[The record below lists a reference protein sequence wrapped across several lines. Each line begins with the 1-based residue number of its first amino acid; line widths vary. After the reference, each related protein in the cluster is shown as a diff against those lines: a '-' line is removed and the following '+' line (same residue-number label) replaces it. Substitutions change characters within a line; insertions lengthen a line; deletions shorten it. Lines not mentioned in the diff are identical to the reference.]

1 MIELGTISI
10 KDSASIVQAR
20 NKIRTLTVDLK
31 FDSISVT
38 RLATVA
44 SEACRRMLTT
54 GETSGIRVMLD
65 KQGRVFGLVLL
76 FTSGQNKALPEILK
90 TVFDDVEVSS
100 TVDGLQS
107 IKTFKFL
114 PDPEFE
120 PTRELVD
127 REREMIGQL
136 TLQELVK
143 KLEQANIALQEA
155 NRKLQEL
162 DKMKDTFLS
171 TVSHE
176 LRTPLTSIKSFT
188 EILLS
193 YEEEDKETQ
202 REFLNIINE
211 ESDRLTKLID
221 DFLDI
226 SKIDSGR
233 IRWEN
238 TELVITEIIKS
249 ATNATSA
256 LSTQKNLRVNVE
268 LEPNLPPVW
277 GDKDRLVQV
286 VTNLLSNA
294 IKFTPEGGEIRVAAE
309 VLKGSEAGSVS
320 DVMRVS
326 VSDTGIGVAPEE
338 QERIF
343 EKFRQAGN
351 TLTDKPKGTGLGL
364 AICKEIVEHYGGK
377 IWVESELG
385 KGSTF
390 YFTLPIVEK
399 IEMEGE

>member
-20 NKIRTLTVDLK
+20 NKIRTLAGDLR
-31 FDSISVT
+31 FDPISVT
-38 RLATVA
+38 RLATA
-44 SEACRRMLTT
+44 TSEVCHQMLTT
-54 GETSGIRVMLD
+54 GNTSDIRVMLD
-65 KQGRVFGLVLL
+65 KQGGMFGLVLL
-76 FTSGQNKALPEILK
+76 FTSGQNKAVPKILK

-226 SKIDSGR
+226 SKIESGQMQ
-233 IRWEN
+233 WKN
-238 TELVITEIIKS
+238 TEPVITEIIKS

>member
-20 NKIRTLTVDLK
+20 NKIRTLTGDLK
-31 FDSISVT
+31 FDPISVT
-38 RLATVA
+38 RLATA
-44 SEACRRMLTT
+44 TSEVCRRMLTT
-54 GETSGIRVMLD
+54 GNTSDIRVMLD
-65 KQGRVFGLVLL
+65 KQGGMFGLVLL
-76 FTSGQNKALPEILK
+76 FTSGQNKAVPKILK
-90 TVFDDVEVSS
+90 AVFDDVEVSS

-162 DKMKDTFLS
+162 DKMKDAFLS

-176 LRTPLTSIKSFT
+176 LRTPLTSIKSFS

-221 DFLDI
+221 DLLDI
-226 SKIDSGR
+226 SKIASGR
-233 IRWEN
+233 MQWEN

-249 ATNATSA
+249 ATSATSA

-277 GDKDRLVQV
+277 GNKDRLVQV